1 MAYPQKKKH
10 TSCPLKTD
18 EMYAFYI
25 VSFIVPSSG
34 DYRVINGLFQRG
46 YYIFPA
52 PMCLYNLYKTYLL
65 SFRWREF
72 V

>member
-25 VSFIVPSSG
+25 VSFIVLSSG
-34 DYRVINGLFQRG
+34 DYRVVPERILYLSRTDVLIQSLQNLSV
-46 YYIFPA
+46 PV
-52 PMCLYNLYKTYLL
+52 PMA
-65 SFRWREF
+65 
-72 V
+72 